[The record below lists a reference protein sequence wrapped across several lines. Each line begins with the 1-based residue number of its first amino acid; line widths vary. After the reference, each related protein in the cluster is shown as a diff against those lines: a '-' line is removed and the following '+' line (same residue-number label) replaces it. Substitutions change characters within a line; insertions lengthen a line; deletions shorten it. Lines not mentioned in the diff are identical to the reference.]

1 MKGLFEKK
9 DIIIFINYNSHQ
21 LKYTLKDINTNT
33 VYKEELI
40 ESFYRPSFSIPSNDL
55 IVNEGLA
62 FCFSITDDLPELFL
76 SYQVFYKDTFENVHY
91 NYITTLNMGYIYRSK
106 IKSGIIQ
113 NLMFNKNADIKANVE
128 LRMISLSGRL
138 VGYQGK
144 CESTVN
150 CKVERY
156 IFDKDVRS
164 GATIKLHASNLI
176 KLNKLHQ

>member
-1 MKGLFEKK
+1 
-9 DIIIFINYNSHQ
+9 
-21 LKYTLKDINTNT
+21 
-33 VYKEELI
+33 
-40 ESFYRPSFSIPSNDL
+40 
-55 IVNEGLA
+55 
-62 FCFSITDDLPELFL
+62 
-76 SYQVFYKDTFENVHY
+76 
-91 NYITTLNMGYIYRSK
+91 MGYIYRSK

-128 LRMISLSGRL
+128 LRMIFLSGRL

-164 GATIKLHASNLI
+164 GATIKLHAQNNQI
-176 KLNKLHQ
+176 KQVTSIMNTYFVAEC